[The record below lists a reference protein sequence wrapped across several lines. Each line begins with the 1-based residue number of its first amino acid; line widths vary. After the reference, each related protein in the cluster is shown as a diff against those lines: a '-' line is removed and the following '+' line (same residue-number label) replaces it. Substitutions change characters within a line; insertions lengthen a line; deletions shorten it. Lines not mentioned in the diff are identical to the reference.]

1 MGRLILCKDNA
12 FQGDTDFYRP
22 ISSDGFNDLFLLLAS
37 NYKCILK

>member
-12 FQGDTDFYRP
+12 FQGDTDRP